1 MLAEALPVFLL
12 VAIPWSVNAGMLAT
26 LFGFLEPTPII
37 YEEPS
42 KFDSANEVRLLSS
55 RINIDPKAALGGGD
69 LIVDEGALVSNSPFG
84 PDDFATNKSGTGEIS
99 VYTVREGDSLSQIA
113 EMFGVTS
120 NTILWANDL
129 PKATAIHPGDQLIIL
144 PIVGVSHIVKSG
156 DTIGSIAKKYES
168 DADEILS
175 YNQLASASDLIV
187 GETLIIPGGNMH
199 IAAPQKVASTGGGS
213 KSSSAGSGGGLIN
226 PLPGSVKTQGIHGYN
241 GVDLGAKVG
250 TPIRAAGSGEVI
262 ISKSSGW
269 NGGYG
274 NYIVIKH
281 GNGSQTLYSHMSSN
295 AVGVGATV
303 AAGETIGYVGMTGRS
318 TGPHLHFEVRGGSN
332 PF

>member
-1 MLAEALPVFLL
+1 
-12 VAIPWSVNAGMLAT
+12 MLAT
-26 LFGFLEPTPII
+26 LFSFLEPAPII

-69 LIVDEGALVSNSPFG
+69 LIVDDGALVSNSPFG
-84 PDDFATNKSGTGEIS
+84 PDDFATSKAGTGEIS
-99 VYTVREGDSLSQIA
+99 IYTVREGDSLSQIA

-129 PKATAIHPGDQLIIL
+129 PKATAIHPGDQLVIL

-156 DTIGSIAKKYES
+156 DTIGTIAKKYES

-175 YNQLASASDLIV
+175 YNQLASASELVV

-199 IAAPQKVASTGGGS
+199 IAPPKKVASASGKSTGT
-213 KSSSAGSGGGLIN
+213 ATGSGGSSGFIN
-226 PLPGSVKTQGIHGYN
+226 PVPGSVKTQGIHGYN

-250 TPIRAAGSGEVI
+250 TPIRAAASGEVI

-281 GNGSQTLYSHMSSN
+281 GNGSQTLYSHMSST

-303 AAGETIGYVGMTGRS
+303 DAGETIGYVGMTGRS
-318 TGPHLHFEVRGGSN
+318 TGPHLHFEVRGASN